1 MKTEVSSV
9 LAIKAMRVTGSNVV
23 TITSVWLGFRSATLR
38 TVFQTSETIKNFIL
52 GECINIVGSFTCRC
66 FPGFYGDGTSCTDV
80 DECILN
86 PNLNDCTENQGSL

>member
-23 TITSVWLGFRSATLR
+23 IITSVWLGFRSATLR

-86 PNLNDCTENQGSL
+86 PNLNDCTDNQDSL